1 MTEKKS
7 PKGNLENRRS
17 TFLLI
22 GFIVVLGLV
31 YASFELYATD
41 KLDKDS
47 GPQDIDPITVID
59 MDVPVTDQT
68 PPPPPPPQTAR
79 EILLKLVQSTPTF
92 NFDLDMFNQ
101 DFSEDL
107 VIAVYEP
114 VPIIDDET
122 EAPPPM
128 VFPEEMPEP
137 IGGFEAMYAFLKAHL
152 KYPERPRTAGISG
165 QVFIEFVV
173 ERDGSI
179 SNVKVVMSVH
189 PELDQEAVRVV
200 KMMPKWK
207 PGKQMGKP
215 VRTLYQIPIRFAIH

>member
-1 MTEKKS
+1 MIEKKS
-7 PKGNLENRRS
+7 SKGNLENRRS

-31 YASFELYATD
+31 YAGFELYATD
-41 KLDKDS
+41 QLAKGS
-47 GPQDIDPITVID
+47 GPSDIDLITVID

-92 NFDLDMFNQ
+92 NFDPDMFSQ
-101 DFSEDL
+101 DFPEDL
-107 VIAVYEP
+107 EIGEYTP
-114 VPIIDDET
+114 ISIIDLEVEDS
-122 EAPPPM
+122 PPV

-137 IGGFEAMYAFLKAHL
+137 IGGFEAMYAFLKSNL
-152 KYPERPRTAGISG
+152 RYPEGPRNAGISG
-165 QVFIEFVV
+165 QVFIEFVI
-173 ERDGSI
+173 ERDGNI

-189 PELDQEAVRVV
+189 PELDREAVRVV

-207 PGKQMGKP
+207 PGKQMGKT
-215 VRTLYQIPIRFAIH
+215 VRTLYQIPIRFAIN